1 LLRRTLLAMLAAS
14 RVALSAAADETVWR
28 DYLEWYRAQP
38 VNGPDTLKAYLDHL
52 VKSGVGDPERNRR
65 AGILERL
72 IRERREE
79 LHTAFFDRTY
89 AGAPRFNTAPNRLL
103 AETVKGLR
111 PGRALDVHMG
121 QGRNA
126 LFLAAQ
132 GWDVTGF
139 DYSAEGVRAARKAAE
154 KAGLRLQAI
163 VARHET
169 FDFGQSKWDMV
180 VMSYSWVPLTPEYA
194 AKICLLTTC
203 HLYTNHI

>member
-1 LLRRTLLAMLAAS
+1 MKRSTFRVAPGDERAPATAAIITPGVDLLRRTLLAMLAAS

-126 LFLAAQ
+126 VFLAAQ

-139 DYSAEGVRAARKAAE
+139 DYSAEGVRAARKAA
-154 KAGLRLQAI
+154 RLASAVSRI
-163 VARHET
+163 R
-169 FDFGQSKWDMV
+169 
-180 VMSYSWVPLTPEYA
+180 LTRDRVHGSRP
-194 AKICLLTTC
+194 
-203 HLYTNHI
+203 TNDSSS